1 MVKVRF
7 TREEYE
13 VMKKFEQRHHPD
25 IWKWIMD
32 KVGKSENL
40 EILDVS
46 EEACV
51 FAISLAEAHPDN
63 KLTIIARGEKPDFD
77 LPSNVTFKKGDF
89 RRNFNDIENIGP
101 FDLIIL
107 NELTHEVADMAAFL
121 KKLKLLLKENAPI
134 IILTRPKNPPL
145 PVPDNCLLLW
155 RKLAPTREEIG
166 AAVKAAELNS
176 TTFSAAVPV
185 SVERFDWE
193 KILNSG
199 CFPAVKNTPK
209 CTEKEIRDYCN
220 NISGKVAFEEKLSI
234 FILKNP

>member
-1 MVKVRF
+1 
-7 TREEYE
+7 
-13 VMKKFEQRHHPD
+13 
-25 IWKWIMD
+25 
-32 KVGKSENL
+32 
-40 EILDVS
+40 
-46 EEACV
+46 
-51 FAISLAEAHPDN
+51 
-63 KLTIIARGEKPDFD
+63 
-77 LPSNVTFKKGDF
+77 
-89 RRNFNDIENIGP
+89 
-101 FDLIIL
+101 
-107 NELTHEVADMAAFL
+107 MAAFL

-176 TTFSAAVPV
+176 TTFSAAVPI

-193 KILNSG
+193 KILNSGTEHSQISLSQGKIHIPG